1 MSVYVYV
8 CVCVC
13 VCLTTGGCVKKGHSC
28 SSLSPVIFSVF
39 SLYVCIYTHIHMQIY
54 IYTYINIY
62 ITYIY
67 TLIYIFMLY
76 LRTRESETRIE
87 RQGFKEKSL
96 VLFFMYLQWPSA
108 RPSARSW
115 ECRQVN
121 YEGSTGLLTCAITTA
136 YNGLH

>member
-1 MSVYVYV
+1 
-8 CVCVC
+8 
-13 VCLTTGGCVKKGHSC
+13 
-28 SSLSPVIFSVF
+28 
-39 SLYVCIYTHIHMQIY
+39 MQIY

-96 VLFFMYLQWPSA
+96 VLFFMYLHWPSA

-115 ECRQVN
+115 GADR
-121 YEGSTGLLTCAITTA
+121 STMRVAQAYSHVPSPQLTMVCISRMMESVASGE
-136 YNGLH
+136 N